1 MWRPKNLIWVMPA
14 EGENMETN
22 IAYGLMLATLGFFG
36 YVGDQAATE
45 KELETDEYLS
55 ARGSQNWLRIGLSL
69 FASGMGLWLLF
80 GPSEVGY
87 YGGFWEVLGY
97 AISASTPFLLLAYVG
112 PKIRAKLPNG
122 VTLAD
127 YVRLRL
133 GRPMQVYVGIISV
146 LYMFTFLFA
155 EFTAVGR
162 AMNILAGMEPL
173 YPILLVA
180 LVTAAYTSYGGLP
193 ASLRTDRWQGWL
205 ALWLLVA
212 LLLVV
217 FGADIGTMFEQAKA
231 HTPEDLQWDWAH
243 GSISDL
249 NKNSFEAGVAL
260 VLAITAAE
268 MFSQGNWQRTHAAEN
283 DEALKKGAWFAA
295 AMVFPLMFIMGF
307 LGTVVA
313 GQGSVADPSAAFFYL
328 IEDVHVIIIAL
339 FVVLGIA
346 LICSSA
352 DTLQN
357 AIVASI
363 SRDLADGKMSLSAAR
378 IATLAL
384 IPGAI
389 WLSLWGVENGYS
401 IFAIFLFADLLA
413 AATVLPVLLS
423 LWSRVEPEAALV
435 GAICG
440 LLSVVAYG
448 LYEPA
453 TSYDG
458 IQQYVMYIIYP
469 TMDPINGGAIS
480 PVDGGLTNLW
490 VFVSALVGS
499 GLVTILGSL
508 ALNSGN
514 SSSEEE

>member
-1 MWRPKNLIWVMPA
+1 MD
-14 EGENMETN
+14 TN
-22 IAYGLMLATLGFFG
+22 IAYGLMIATLGFFG
-36 YVGDQAATE
+36 YVGYQAATE
-45 KELETDEYLS
+45 KELDTDEYLS
-55 ARGSQNWLRIGLSL
+55 ARGSQSWLRIGLSL

-97 AISASTPFLLLAYVG
+97 AISASTPFLLLAYLG
-112 PKIRAKLPNG
+112 PKIRSILPDG

-127 YVRLRL
+127 YVRIRL
-133 GRPMQVYVGIISV
+133 GRPMQIYVGLISI

-155 EFTAVGR
+155 EFTAIGR
-162 AMNILAGMEPL
+162 AMNILSGMEPL

-205 ALWLLVA
+205 ALWLLIA
-212 LLLVV
+212 LLLIV
-217 FGADIGTMFEQAKA
+217 FGGDVNTMMEQAKA
-231 HTPEDLQWDWAH
+231 HTPIHAEEWGWEH

-249 NKNSFEAGVAL
+249 NKDSFEAGVAL
-260 VLAITAAE
+260 ILAITAAE
-268 MFSQGNWQRTHAAEN
+268 MFSQGNWQRAHAAEN
-283 DEALKKGAWFAA
+283 DEALVKGAWFAA
-295 AMVFPLMFIMGF
+295 ALVFPLMFIMGF

-313 GQGSVADPSAAFFYL
+313 GQGAVEDPSAAFFYL
-328 IEDVHVIIIAL
+328 IEDVHVFIIAL
-339 FVVLGIA
+339 FVVLGVA

-363 SRDLADGKMSLSAAR
+363 SRDLADGKMGLKTAR

-384 IPGAI
+384 LPLAI
-389 WLSLWGVENGYS
+389 LLSLWGVENGYS

-423 LWSRVEPEAALV
+423 LWGRVDSRAALV
-435 GAICG
+435 GAISG
-440 LLSVVAYG
+440 LLSVIAYG
-448 LYEPA
+448 VYEPA

-469 TMDPINGGAIS
+469 TMDPVNGGAIS

-490 VFVSALVGS
+490 VFVSALLGS
-499 GLVTILGSL
+499 GLVTVLGSY
-508 ALNSGN
+508 ALHD
-514 SSSEEE
+514 EQ